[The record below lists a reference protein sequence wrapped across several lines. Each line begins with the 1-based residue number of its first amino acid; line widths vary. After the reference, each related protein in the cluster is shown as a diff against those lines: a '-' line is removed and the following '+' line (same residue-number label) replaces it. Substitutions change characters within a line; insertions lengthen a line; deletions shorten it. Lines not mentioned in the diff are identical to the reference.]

1 MSVDIPILWV
11 DKAARLLEINSFLDH
26 DYYLLIWTSIEP
38 CMGVIGACL
47 PSCRPLFQ
55 GFSPE
60 SLVGSIRSALSL
72 RSIGS
77 KDNMRQRKSK
87 DSMPLRGSSV
97 DGASGKSLENS
108 RNRSTNDMQPL
119 PDQTN
124 RKYALDEMG
133 RVMAA

>member
-1 MSVDIPILWV
+1 MSVDILISWV
-11 DKAARLLEINSFLDH
+11 GKAARLLEINSFLDH

-87 DSMPLRGSSV
+87 DSMPLRESSV